1 MDGTTALMFCV
12 RGAELSR
19 WQQGDVEV
27 VRALLKAGADLEA
40 RDAEG
45 STALIHA
52 AKAGATF
59 AQTHCLSDKFL
70 RECWLLA
77 QGRRSK

>member
-12 RGAELSR
+12 RGGELSR

-40 RDAEG
+40 R
-45 STALIHA
+45 
-52 AKAGATF
+52 
-59 AQTHCLSDKFL
+59 
-70 RECWLLA
+70 
-77 QGRRSK
+77 